1 LAEEGW
7 QIMKAFSK
15 AGMLAA
21 VALLATAAVA
31 TSAQAATFNPDNTA
45 VSARSVGATVSMIVC
60 PSVALEGNTGL
71 DSDSIT
77 DLVLEFQEP
86 CSAGGQGVTTDCLGT
101 MTLIADPDADDT
113 GTGELNEGFQ
123 CTFTTALC
131 SFTVA
136 GPQKSQPK
144 NTMLDEQNDI
154 LSVAW
159 DFRASRSGSPMCGPE
174 ETTFSIT
181 GEAVVAPAD
190 LTIDP

>member
-1 LAEEGW
+1 
-7 QIMKAFSK
+7 MKAFSK
-15 AGMLAA
+15 VGLLAA

-31 TSAQAATFNPDNTA
+31 TSAQAATFNPDNTK
-45 VSARSVGATVSMIVC
+45 VSARSGGATVGMIVC

-77 DLVLEFQEP
+77 DLVLVFDEP
-86 CSAGGQGVTTDCLGT
+86 CSAGGQGVTTDCSGT

-113 GTGELNEGFQ
+113 GTGELNEDFQ

-131 SFTVA
+131 TFTVA
-136 GPQKSQPK
+136 GPQESQPK

-159 DFRASRSGSPMCGPE
+159 DFRASRSGSLMCGPE

-181 GEAVVAPAD
+181 GEFVVTPAD